1 MTVVVVVVVV
11 VVGIVCRS
19 RCGGRY
25 RLSSVCVVY
34 LGVVERCVWD
44 QGLGPTP
51 ALSVSICHC
60 RLWQLSVP
68 IAISVA
74 SVQSPNLGY
83 LRTSFVLQLRA
94 CIALSTRFMV
104 PKSPRHQLWLE
115 AGCGWRRHCRH
126 LRPLSLSR
134 HHRCW

>member
-25 RLSSVCVVY
+25 RLSSVCVAY

-44 QGLGPTP
+44 QGLGPIP
-51 ALSVSICHC
+51 KLSMSICHGP
-60 RLWQLSVP
+60 LWQLSVP

-74 SVQSPNLGY
+74 SVQSPSLGY
-83 LRTSFVLQLRA
+83 LRTSSVLQLHVG
-94 CIALSTRFMV
+94 IELSSRSMV
-104 PKSPRHQLWLE
+104 PKSPRHQL
-115 AGCGWRRHCRH
+115 
-126 LRPLSLSR
+126 
-134 HHRCW
+134 